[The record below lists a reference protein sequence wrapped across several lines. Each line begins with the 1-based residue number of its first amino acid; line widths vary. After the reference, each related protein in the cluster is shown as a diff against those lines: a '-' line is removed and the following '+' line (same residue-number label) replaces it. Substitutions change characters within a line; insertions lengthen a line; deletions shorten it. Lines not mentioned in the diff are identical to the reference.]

1 MRPDVSNAPHDE
13 CVTVLPGRP
22 IRARTRLYPG
32 RVADAPHDDAVAGD
46 EHTLGPDEAPEPG
59 DVAAV
64 NVVDEY
70 RERAIDR
77 FAQGSLGTA
86 AGAGLIGLG
95 KALGLHKETREAAEI
110 READE
115 PEPDPDDPIH
125 VNIDLQHPENTRIV
139 YRLQSSDDDPTGR

>member
-1 MRPDVSNAPHDE
+1 MRSDVSNAPYDE
-13 CVTVLPGRP
+13 GVTILPGRP
-22 IRARTRLYPG
+22 VRAPLRTYPG
-32 RVADAPHDDAVAGD
+32 RVTDAPHDDAVAGD
-46 EHTLGPDEAPEPG
+46 GNALRPEEAPEPG

-139 YRLQSSDDDPTGR
+139 YRLQPSDDEPTGR

>member
-1 MRPDVSNAPHDE
+1 MHRTMTPSP
-13 CVTVLPGRP
+13 VTS
-22 IRARTRLYPG
+22 TRC
-32 RVADAPHDDAVAGD
+32 
-46 EHTLGPDEAPEPG
+46 GPTRHPRPG

-139 YRLQSSDDDPTGR
+139 YRLQTSDDETGAEPALGAGTTA